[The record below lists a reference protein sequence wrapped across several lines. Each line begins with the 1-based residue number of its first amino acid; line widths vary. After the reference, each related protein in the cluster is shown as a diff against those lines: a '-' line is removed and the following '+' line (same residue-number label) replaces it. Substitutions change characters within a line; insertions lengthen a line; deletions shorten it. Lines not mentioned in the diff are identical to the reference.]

1 MSEEFEIIEIPFED
15 LDLSKTMEDEFLEAR
30 INNEI
35 DAATNVEELRE
46 AAKRLVKVATAR
58 QAAIRGLC
66 KRLVQ
71 YETMALQGFLM
82 MKPAKYSKKY
92 AKIQSKAEL
101 CTTREEA
108 LEILNK
114 AEKLQKKTRVFTP
127 AYD

>member
-1 MSEEFEIIEIPFED
+1 VSVSFNTKPWLYRD
-15 LDLSKTMEDEFLEAR
+15 S
-30 INNEI
+30 
-35 DAATNVEELRE
+35 
-46 AAKRLVKVATAR
+46 
-58 QAAIRGLC
+58 
-66 KRLVQ
+66 
-71 YETMALQGFLM
+71 LM
-82 MKPAKYSKKY
+82 MRPAKYSKKY